1 MISSRKPLSCLF
13 GLSTLT
19 VLYALY
25 EINQLNYLYQAR
37 KHGFSP
43 REDGK
48 IANGNIEGNGDPSR
62 DNGTT
67 SHAVNISG

>member
-48 IANGNIEGNGDPSR
+48 IVNGNIEGTRSPIK
-62 DNGTT
+62 DNGSKSHTVNT
-67 SHAVNISG
+67 SG